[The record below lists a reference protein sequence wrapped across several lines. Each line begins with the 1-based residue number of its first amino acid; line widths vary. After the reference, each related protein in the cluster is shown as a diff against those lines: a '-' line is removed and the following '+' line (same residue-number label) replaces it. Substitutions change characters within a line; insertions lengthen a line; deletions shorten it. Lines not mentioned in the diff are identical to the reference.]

1 MELKQYHEEALRTE
15 SVIPNISGVSV
26 PHLYLLLSAAH
37 SLGEMLDQF
46 KKGIFYRKPIDINR
60 FKKGLADLQDL
71 IGTLSPESISA
82 DELHDD
88 TNTMMMTGF
97 DGKAHNI
104 GLGSLG
110 AIDSRILHASLG
122 VFTESAEICKA
133 LVNTIEGQPLDLVN
147 LSEEFGDLN
156 WYSLGVFPS
165 ASGIHYG
172 RILETNIVKL
182 AVRYPEKFEA
192 FLAHDENRNL
202 VEERKALVNGIK

>member
-15 SVIPNISGVSV
+15 SVIPHVSGVSA

-71 IGTLSPESISA
+71 VGTLSPESITA
-82 DELHDD
+82 EELHDD
-88 TNTMMMTGF
+88 TKTMLMNGF
-97 DGKAHNI
+97 DGQTHNI
-104 GLGSLG
+104 GLASLG
-110 AIDSRILHASLG
+110 AIDTRILHASLG

-147 LSEEFGDLN
+147 LSEEFGDLS
-156 WYSLGVFPS
+156 WYAMGIFPS

-182 AVRYPEKFEA
+182 AVRYPEKFDS
-192 FLAHDENRNL
+192 FLAHDGNRNL
-202 VEERKALVNGIK
+202 VEERKALANGIK